1 MIFRL
6 EEIQSFLQ
14 ELINTVS
21 ALINAELIIV
31 DINLI
36 VLAGTKKYHHKIGE
50 KAIPYIYDALFNR
63 KEILVIENPM
73 EHEVCSV
80 CKQKER
86 CAELAGINTPLFV
99 DGEVIGGLSI
109 AALNAEQ
116 KRYLIEYKKNYIDF
130 SKKMVDLIQSKIK
143 SYILTKELDFS
154 TRMFDSIIN
163 NSNQGIM
170 LIDNSHRI
178 RVANDYCC
186 EMFDICSEEV
196 VGKSFEEVYRNEFI
210 SNLVNQGK
218 EFDTIEASVNVSGKT
233 FRVVHSGRHIRIDE
247 NLNGFLLFL
256 KDIKSIS
263 YMLNR
268 LIVNKED
275 ITFDDIVGESAELN
289 QAKKKALSVSSSNST
304 ILIQG
309 ESGTGKELFARAIHN
324 ASSRKNN
331 PFITVNCGALPENLI
346 ESELFGYEGGAFSGA
361 KSQGKPGKFELASG
375 GTLFLDE
382 IGDMPLHLQVKL
394 LRVTEEKAVT
404 RLGGVEE
411 IKIDVRIIAAT
422 NKNLEKMVREKE
434 FRDDLYYRL
443 NVIPLK
449 IPPLKERGKD
459 DVKVLTRFFVEKYS
473 RTLNKAIKGIS
484 DDGAVLLEEHQW
496 PGNVRELENAIE
508 YGINIDTDGIIAAE
522 DLPRRFKN
530 VSSESASISTLDDLT
545 IREINKALDYY
556 GHTVEGKREA
566 AKALGIGIATLY
578 RWINKFN
585 LSF

>member
-1 MIFRL
+1 MIFQL
-6 EEIQSFLQ
+6 KEIQGFLQ
-14 ELINTVS
+14 ELIDTVS

-31 DINLI
+31 DVNLI
-36 VLAGTKKYHHKIGE
+36 VLAGTKKYHHLIGE
-50 KAIPYIYDALFNR
+50 RAIPYIYNALFNR
-63 KEILVIENPM
+63 KDIIVIENPM
-73 EHEVCSV
+73 EHEICSD
-80 CKQKER
+80 CKER
-86 CAELAGINTPLFV
+86 EACSEFAGINTPLFV

-109 AALNAEQ
+109 AALNPEQ

-130 SKKMVDLIQSKIK
+130 SRKMVDLIQSKIK
-143 SYILTKELDFS
+143 SYTLTKELDFT
-154 TRMFDSIIN
+154 TRMFNSIIN
-163 NSNQGIM
+163 NSNQGIV
-170 LIDNSHRI
+170 LIDNSNRI
-178 RVANDYCC
+178 RVVNDYFC
-186 EMFDICSEEV
+186 EMFNIHSDDV
-196 VGKSFEEVYRNEFI
+196 VGKPFEEVYRNEFI
-210 SNLVNQGK
+210 RNMVYQGK
-218 EFDTIEASVNVSGKT
+218 EFDTIEASVSVSEKN

-256 KDIKSIS
+256 KDIKSVS
-263 YMLNR
+263 YMLNS
-268 LIVNKED
+268 LMVNKED
-275 ITFDDIVGESAELN
+275 ITFDEIVGESAELH
-289 QAKKKALSVSSSNST
+289 QVKKKALSVSNSNST

-324 ASSRKNN
+324 ASTRKNN
-331 PFITVNCGALPENLI
+331 PFITINCGAIPENLI

-394 LRVTEEKAVT
+394 LRVIEEKAVT

-422 NKNLEKMVREKE
+422 NKDLEKMVGDKE

-449 IPPLKERGKD
+449 IPSLRERGKD
-459 DVKVLTRFFVEKYS
+459 DVKVLTRFFIEKYS
-473 RTLNKAIKGIS
+473 RTLNKTIKSIS
-484 DDGAVLLEEHQW
+484 DDGIALLEEYQW

-508 YGINIDTDGIIAAE
+508 YGINVDTDGVITAE
-522 DLPRRFKN
+522 DLPRKFKN
-530 VSSESASISTLDDLT
+530 VYSESALISSIDELT

-556 GHTVEGKREA
+556 GHTVEGKKEA

-578 RWINKFN
+578 RWINK
-585 LSF
+585 